1 MNEGSSSQSTAHN
14 DRTCHV
20 GFGTI
25 ATALVAFS
33 MALLTYFGF

>member
-1 MNEGSSSQSTAHN
+1 MSDGSSSKATS
-14 DRTCHV
+14 DCHI

-33 MALLTYFGF
+33 MALLTYFGI